1 MPKFHFHT
9 VLNGIR
15 IIDDEGSD
23 FESLGDAILEAVL
36 SLRELL
42 ADNLKKGRSIEL
54 TIIEIVGE
62 DGQVLMQVSYT
73 MALGT

>member
-42 ADNLKKGRSIEL
+42 ADNLKKGRVRQCGVIS
-54 TIIEIVGE
+54 
-62 DGQVLMQVSYT
+62 VLS
-73 MALGT
+73 